1 MRETKFR
8 GLTGTTEGKKW
19 VYGYYYKV
27 KSFFNDEEA
36 HFIGVIRNN
45 HLLDFN
51 IDEDT
56 LGQYTGLHDK
66 NGKEI
71 YEGDIVEGRVGN
83 EEGFDVKGIVVY
95 CEYGYYFIKD
105 KDDEAMIH
113 IVDDIEVIGNVW
125 EDSDLLKD

>member
-45 HLLDFN
+45 HLLDF
-51 IDEDT
+51 
-56 LGQYTGLHDK
+56 
-66 NGKEI
+66 
-71 YEGDIVEGRVGN
+71 
-83 EEGFDVKGIVVY
+83 
-95 CEYGYYFIKD
+95 
-105 KDDEAMIH
+105 
-113 IVDDIEVIGNVW
+113 
-125 EDSDLLKD
+125 